1 MHGNSERPRTSE
13 LPLIQLLPNF
23 LTIAAICAG
32 LTAIRFGFQ
41 GNYERAVLLILA
53 AAILD
58 GLDGRLARALKSD
71 SKMGAELDSLADF
84 LNFGIAPP
92 LVIYFWALQ
101 DTKSMGWMA
110 VLTYAVCC
118 VVRLARFNVTAKAEQ
133 EEGHSRSDYF
143 VGVPSPA
150 GAMLVMLPMFMSFSI
165 ATEVVFH
172 VGVIMGNMVL
182 IGLLLISRIPTW
194 SFKAIT
200 ISRQNV
206 KFILVGFAFLAAAL
220 MTYAWVT
227 LVVLCLAY
235 VAGVVWALASGKVP
249 RKHIKL

>member
-1 MHGNSERPRTSE
+1 MHGNSERSRTE
-13 LPLIQLLPNF
+13 LPIIQLLPNF

-41 GNYERAVLLILA
+41 GNFERAVLLILA

-84 LNFGIAPP
+84 LNFGVAPP

-101 DTKSMGWMA
+101 DTKSMGWIS
-110 VLTYAVCC
+110 VLIFAVCC
-118 VVRLARFNVTAKAEQ
+118 VVRLARFNVAAKS
-133 EEGHSRSDYF
+133 EEDHGPDDYF

-150 GAMLVMLPMFMSFSI
+150 GAMLVMLPMFLSFSI
-165 ATEVVFH
+165 ATSPVFH
-172 VGVIMGNMVL
+172 SSIVIANMIG

-206 KFILVGFAFLAAAL
+206 KYILVGFAFLGAAL
-220 MTYAWVT
+220 MTYAWIT
-227 LVVLCLAY
+227 LVVLCFVY
-235 VAGVVWALASGKVP
+235 IAGVVWALASGRVP
-249 RKHIKL
+249 RKRIKL